1 MGRKKTIFFICLA
14 LLFFCA
20 TASHAFGYEGGGAH
34 GRRLAVWLLA
44 QTHLWFAAFI
54 LAVPI
59 FVLILEFT
67 GHIKKDGR
75 YDRVAY
81 EFMRVSTTAY
91 SLTAITGVVFAA
103 ALFLFYPAL
112 MGYMGK
118 VFKPT
123 YFVYILLFVLENVF
137 LYAYYY
143 GWERMTGRLKPLHL
157 LLGLGLNVSGTSIM
171 FIANAWT
178 SFMMS
183 PAGVN
188 GSGEFTGNLWQ
199 AITNP
204 FWMPLNVHRLI
215 ANVAFGGSIVA
226 AYAAYR
232 FLSAEGRE
240 EKAHY
245 DWMGYTA
252 NFVSIL
258 SLLPLPFA
266 GYWLTAEI
274 YAYSQ
279 QMGITLMGGAFGWM
293 FVVQAVLIGA
303 LFLSANYYLWCG
315 LSRRRGGERYVPY
328 IKYIA
333 FFIGGAFLVWFTP
346 HTPAMTPSELSAIG
360 SQYHPILGPLGIM
373 PAKNIAVNAII
384 LFTFLSFL
392 LYWRSGSVITA
403 SWAWYGKLAQ
413 AAVFAAALV
422 NIMFLGVY
430 YGYFTN
436 TVYKVASSVPQ
447 VVMSLVAIGVCAI
460 IEFLMHRGAEEEAV
474 QWGNVPE
481 RSQYAL
487 VLLAV
492 SFTWLMGLMGFIRS
506 AIRED
511 WHIYAV
517 LKDTSPDAFT
527 PTIAYATRT
536 VSIGT
541 IVFMGLIVFIFWLN
555 RPQGKS

>member
-1 MGRKKTIFFICLA
+1 MVLVCLA
-14 LLFFCA
+14 LLVFCA
-20 TASHAFGYEGGGAH
+20 TASHASGYQGGGVPNH
-34 GRRLAVWLLA
+34 RLIVWLLA
-44 QTHLWFAAFI
+44 QTHLWFAAFV

-59 FVLILEFT
+59 FVLCLEFA

-91 SLTAITGVVFAA
+91 SLTAITGVAFAV
-103 ALFLFYPAL
+103 ALFLFYPGL

-118 VFKPT
+118 IFKLA
-123 YFVYILLFVLENVF
+123 YFVYILLFVLENAF

-143 GWERMTGRLKPLHL
+143 GWERMTGRLKPFHL
-157 LLGLGLNVSGTSIM
+157 LLGLCLNASGTLIM

-183 PAGVN
+183 PVGVN
-188 GSGEFTGNLWQ
+188 NSGEFTGTMWQ
-199 AITNP
+199 AIWNP
-204 FWMPLNVHRLI
+204 LWMPLNIHRFI

-252 NFVSIL
+252 NVVSIL
-258 SLLPLPFA
+258 ALLPLPFA

-315 LSRRRGGERYVPY
+315 LSRRGFGARYVPY

-333 FFIGGAFLVWFTP
+333 FFIALAFLVWFTP
-346 HTPAMTPSELSAIG
+346 HTPAMRPSEISAIG
-360 SQYHPILGPLGIM
+360 GQYHPLLGSLGIM
-373 PAKNIAVNAII
+373 PAKNIAVNVII

-392 LYWRSGSVITA
+392 LYWRSGKAITA
-403 SWAWYGKLAQ
+403 SWAFYGKLAQ
-413 AAVFAAALV
+413 AAVFSAAIV

-447 VVMSLVAIGVCAI
+447 VITTLMAIGVCVI
-460 IEFLMHRGAEEEAV
+460 IEFFMHRGAEKTDV
-474 QWGNVPE
+474 TWGNVPE

-517 LKDTSPDAFT
+517 LKDTGPDAFT
-527 PTIAYATRT
+527 PTIEYATRT
-536 VSIGT
+536 VSIGA
-541 IVFMGLIVFIFWLN
+541 IIFMGLIVFIFWLN
-555 RPQGKS
+555 GIGKRDEKNLS